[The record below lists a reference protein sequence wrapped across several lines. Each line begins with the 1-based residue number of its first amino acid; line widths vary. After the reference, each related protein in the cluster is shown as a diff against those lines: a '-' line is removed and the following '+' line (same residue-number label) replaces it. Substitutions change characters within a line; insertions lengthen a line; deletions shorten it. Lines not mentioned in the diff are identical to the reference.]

1 MIFPKS
7 SPGDLSIPHVF
18 SDISELRGSQTINK
32 HVFNIY
38 TSRAKRR
45 NLLELFP
52 MTFKTLNL
60 GGKFFTSNIMGISD
74 HLRSDND
81 MHKFRWDVDFYR
93 NSG

>member
-1 MIFPKS
+1 MISPKS
-7 SPGDLSIPHVF
+7 SLGDPSVPHVF
-18 SDISELRGSQTINK
+18 SDISGLRGSRTINK

-52 MTFKTLNL
+52 MNLKTLNL

-81 MHKFRWDVDFYR
+81 MHI
-93 NSG
+93 